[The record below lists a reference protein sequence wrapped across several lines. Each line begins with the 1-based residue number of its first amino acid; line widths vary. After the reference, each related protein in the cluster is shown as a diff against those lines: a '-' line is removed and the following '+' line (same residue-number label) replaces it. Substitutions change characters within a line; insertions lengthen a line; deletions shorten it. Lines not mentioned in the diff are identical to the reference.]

1 MVSNKIKKTNKKMSR
16 QKIVIIV
23 MQLMIMM
30 NANILGWTVESVTPK
45 RLIFTKKIKNLTFL
59 DDNLNDFIINVM
71 PDRKSI
77 LN

>member
-1 MVSNKIKKTNKKMSR
+1 MSR